1 MVRRKVVSLIG
12 GAAFALPVALL
23 GGFRAAPAEALGTP
37 TIQVSAPAFT
47 ADVRVEWVVRTR
59 DLLACQTATPDLR
72 RLQREH
78 SSRMELVVYAVDSD
92 TALVRS
98 FLRRERLARLQL
110 NSITERQFQHHFAQ
124 RLGQPAQTPSLLV
137 RAGDAQLAFA
147 AGVRGEQ
154 GARGVADF
162 MSYLGSVLTP
172 SRLAGDHRSPL
183 MHGGNER

>member
-1 MVRRKVVSLIG
+1 MVRRKLVSLIG

-23 GGFRAAPAEALGTP
+23 GGFRAAPLEALGTP
-37 TIQVSAPAFT
+37 TVRVAEQALT
-47 ADVRVEWVVRTR
+47 GDVRVEWVVRTR

-72 RLQREH
+72 RLQHDH
-78 SSRMELVVYAVDSD
+78 SARMELIVYAVDSD

-110 NSITERQFQHHFAQ
+110 NSITERQFQHRFAQ
-124 RLGQPAQTPSLLV
+124 RLGQPAQTPSLFV

-147 AGVRGEQ
+147 AGMRGEP

-162 MSYLGSVLTP
+162 MSYLGTLLTP
-172 SRLAGDHRSPL
+172 TRLAGDHRSPSML
-183 MHGGNER
+183 GGNER